1 MSLHILSSPSSLNR
15 CRFSMSDGDAL
26 ILIEDA
32 VVLAATRITLEHRN
46 IRISALSDDV
56 DRRGISPIAAITL
69 VDYPGFVALCAQH
82 RHCLSW

>member
-1 MSLHILSSPSSLNR
+1 
-15 CRFSMSDGDAL
+15 
-26 ILIEDA
+26 
-32 VVLAATRITLEHRN
+32 VLAATQITLEHRN